1 MKPVVCIIAAS
12 DSVGA
17 SGIVADIS
25 ACHGLNTHPAP
36 VLTANTAQNTKTV
49 LSVNPLPIVALSDQ
63 LRAVQDDLTIAAY
76 KIGLIGDARQ
86 VDTIIAALQKKP
98 AFSVLDPVLGSTTG
112 KTFGPGVE
120 AMQRLLPHVD
130 LVTPNIPEAELLT
143 GLTINTP
150 LDMLNAARALR
161 EYGPAVYLKGGHAGG
176 EQAIDLLMHEGGHH
190 FLVQPRGSFDFSR
203 GTGCTFASALASFVA
218 LGENLQDASALANA
232 YVAQGL
238 AHGYGLNKTSGP
250 IARLGWPDQFTYF
263 PKVID
268 ALNWLEI
275 PPFADCG
282 ETPLGLYPV
291 VDSVAWLEKLLPLGI
306 STIQL
311 RIKNMPP
318 AELNAAVQKAAELGR
333 QYNARLFINDYW
345 QLAIEHNAYGVHLG
359 QEDMADADLAAISRA
374 GIRLG
379 LSTHGD
385 FEWARAASIQPSY
398 LAIGAIYATQTKEVK
413 IVGPRKLQR
422 WVHLLKPY
430 FALTAIGGINLSN
443 INEVL
448 SSGIDSVAVVSAI
461 THAQDPARSVAELTT
476 KLTGDSY

>member
-12 DSVGA
+12 DSAGA

-25 ACHGLNTHPAP
+25 SCHGLHTHPAP

-49 LSVNPLPIVALSDQ
+49 FSVNPLPVVALSDQ
-63 LRAVQDDLTIAAY
+63 LRAVQEDLDIATY
-76 KIGLIGDARQ
+76 KIGLIGDTGQ
-86 VDTIIAALQKKP
+86 VDTIIAALQAKP
-98 AFSVLDPVLGSTTG
+98 AFTVLDPVLGSTTG

-120 AMQRLLPHVD
+120 AMKRLLPHVD

-143 GLTINTP
+143 ELTINTP
-150 LDMLNAARALR
+150 MDMLNAAQALH
-161 EYGPAVYLKGGHAGG
+161 EYGPAVYLKGGHADGDK
-176 EQAIDLLMHEGGHH
+176 AIDLLMYKGGHH

-203 GTGCTFASALASFVA
+203 GTGCTFASALASFLA

-250 IARLGWPDQFTYF
+250 VARLSWPDNFEYF
-263 PKVID
+263 PKIVD
-268 ALNWLEI
+268 DLHWLDI

-291 VDSVAWLEKLLPLGI
+291 VDSVAWLEKLLPLGV

-311 RIKNMPP
+311 RIKNMP
-318 AELNAAVQKAAELGR
+318 ADKLDEAVKKAAELGR
-333 QYNARLFINDYW
+333 QYGARLFINDYW
-345 QLAIEHNAYGVHLG
+345 QLAIKHCAYGVHLG
-359 QEDMADADLAAISRA
+359 QEDMAEADLAAISRA
-374 GIRLG
+374 GVRLG

-398 LAIGAIYATQTKEVK
+398 LAIGSIYATQTKEVK
-413 IVGPRKLQR
+413 IVGPAKLQR
-422 WVHLLKPY
+422 WVKLLKGRFP
-430 FALTAIGGINLSN
+430 LTAIGGINLSN
-443 INEVL
+443 LDEVL
-448 SSGIDSVAVVSAI
+448 STGITSVAVVSAI
-461 THAQDPARSVAELTT
+461 TQAPDPALSVARLTA
-476 KLTGDSY
+476 KMTGDSD

>member
-12 DSVGA
+12 DSAGA

-25 ACHGLNTHPAP
+25 ACHGLHTHPAP

-63 LRAVQDDLTIAAY
+63 IRAVQDDLAIAAY
-76 KIGLIGDARQ
+76 KIGLIGDAGQ
-86 VDTIIAALQKKP
+86 VDTIITALQQKP
-98 AFSVLDPVLGSTTG
+98 AFSVLDPVLGSSTG
-112 KTFGPGVE
+112 KTFGPGIE
-120 AMQRLLPHVD
+120 DMLRLIPHVN
-130 LVTPNIPEAELLT
+130 LLTPNIPEAELLT
-143 GLTINTP
+143 GIKINSP
-150 LDMLNAARALR
+150 ENMLAAARQLHAL
-161 EYGPAVYLKGGHAGG
+161 GPAVYLKGGHAGG
-176 EQAIDLLMHEGGHH
+176 KHAIDLLLYSGGQQ
-190 FLVQPRGSFDFSR
+190 FLVQPRGTFDFSR
-203 GTGCTFASALASFVA
+203 GTGCTFASALASFIA

-250 IARLGWPDQFTYF
+250 IARLSWPDQFTYF
-263 PKVID
+263 PKVVD

-282 ETPLGLYPV
+282 NTPLGLYPV

-306 STIQL
+306 KTIQL
-311 RIKNMPP
+311 RIKDMPS
-318 AELNAAVQKAAELGR
+318 AELDTAIQQAAALGR

-345 QLAIEHNAYGVHLG
+345 QLAIKHRAYGVHLG

-374 GIRLG
+374 GVRLG

-385 FEWARAASIQPSY
+385 FEWARAASIHPSY

-443 INEVL
+443 ITEVL
-448 SSGIDSVAVVSAI
+448 RSGIDSVAVVSAI

-476 KLTGDSY
+476 ILTGDLY